1 MYHKSMKK
9 FIFKMLLITF
19 GAFLAA
25 FAIEGFLVPN
35 QVIDG
40 GIVGISM
47 MISYLTNI
55 NLGILLFVLN
65 VPFILLA
72 LKIYGKMF
80 IFQTFYAVTVFS
92 IFVGIVGGKIG
103 IVTHD
108 GLLVAVF
115 GGMIL
120 GAGVGLVLRNNGS
133 LDGTEILAITL
144 TKKFPVSVG
153 EIIMFV
159 NIFIYT
165 CAGFVYGWDKAM
177 YSTLTYFTASR
188 VIDVVLQGLNEAK
201 SIFVVSDKNYEIGA
215 NIMSQLDKSVTYID
229 AQGGYSHKDKK
240 MLYCV
245 VPRIELTK
253 LKDIVNSIDPEAF
266 IAIENVHEVDGK
278 RVKKY

>member
-1 MYHKSMKK
+1 MKK
-9 FIFKMLLITF
+9 FILKMLFITL

-25 FAIEGFLVPN
+25 FAIEGFLIPN
-35 QVIDG
+35 QMIDG

-47 MISYLTNI
+47 MVSYLTKI

-92 IFVGIVGGKIG
+92 IFVELVGGKIG

-120 GAGVGLVLRNNGS
+120 GAGVGLVLRNNSS

-165 CAGFVYGWDKAM
+165 CAGFIYGWDKAM
-177 YSTLTYFTASR
+177 YSALTYFTASR
-188 VIDVVLQGLNEAK
+188 TIDVVLQGLNEAK
-201 SIFVVSDKNYEIGA
+201 SIFVVSDKNMEIGA
-215 NIMSQLDKSVTYID
+215 NIISQLDKSVTYID
-229 AQGGYSHKDKK
+229 AQGGYSQQEKK

-278 RVKKY
+278 RIKKY

>member
-1 MYHKSMKK
+1 MKK

-35 QVIDG
+35 QIIDG

>member
-1 MYHKSMKK
+1 
-9 FIFKMLLITF
+9 
-19 GAFLAA
+19 
-25 FAIEGFLVPN
+25 
-35 QVIDG
+35 
-40 GIVGISM
+40 M

>member
-1 MYHKSMKK
+1 MKK
-9 FIFKMLLITF
+9 FIIKMLLITV

-35 QVIDG
+35 QMIDG

-47 MISYLTNI
+47 MVSYLTDI

-65 VPFILLA
+65 IPFVLLA

-120 GAGVGLVLRNNGS
+120 GAGVGLVLKNNGC

-153 EIIMFV
+153 GIIMFL
-159 NIFIYT
+159 NAFIYT
-165 CAGFVYGWDKAM
+165 CAGFIYGWDKAM
-177 YSTLTYFTASR
+177 YSALTYIGASR
-188 VIDVVLQGLNEAK
+188 VIDAVLQGLNEAK

-229 AQGGYSHKDKK
+229 AQGGYSHQEKK

-245 VPRIELTK
+245 VPRLELTK

-266 IAIENVHEVDGK
+266 IAIEDVHEVEGK

>member
-1 MYHKSMKK
+1 MKK
-9 FIFKMLLITF
+9 FIIKMLLITV

-35 QVIDG
+35 QMIDG

-47 MISYLTNI
+47 MVSYLTDI

-65 VPFILLA
+65 IPFVLLA

-120 GAGVGLVLRNNGS
+120 GAGVGLVLKNNGC

-153 EIIMFV
+153 GIIMFL
-159 NIFIYT
+159 NAFIYT
-165 CAGFVYGWDKAM
+165 CAGFIYGWDKAM
-177 YSTLTYFTASR
+177 YSALTYIGASR
-188 VIDVVLQGLNEAK
+188 VIDAVLQGLNEAK

-229 AQGGYSHKDKK
+229 AQGGYSHQEKK

-245 VPRIELTK
+245 VPRLELAK

-266 IAIENVHEVDGK
+266 IAIEDVHEVEGK

>member
-1 MYHKSMKK
+1 MKK
-9 FIFKMLLITF
+9 FIIRIFFITL

-47 MISYLTNI
+47 MISYLTKI

-65 VPFILLA
+65 IPFILLA
-72 LKIYGKMF
+72 FQLYGKMF
-80 IFQTFYAVTVFS
+80 IFQTFYAVSVFS

-120 GAGVGLVLRNNGS
+120 GAGVGLVLRNSGS

-153 EIIMFV
+153 EIIMFL

-165 CAGFVYGWDKAM
+165 CAGFIYGWEKAM
-177 YSTLTYFTASR
+177 YSTLTYLTASK

-201 SIFVVSDKNYEIGA
+201 SIFIVSDKNLEIGS
-215 NIMSQLDKSVTYID
+215 NIISQLDKSVTYID
-229 AQGGYSHKDKK
+229 AQGGYSHQKKK

-253 LKDIVNSIDPEAF
+253 LKDIVNSIDPGAF

>member
-1 MYHKSMKK
+1 MKK
-9 FIFKMLLITF
+9 FILKMLFITL

-25 FAIEGFLVPN
+25 FAIEGFLIPN
-35 QVIDG
+35 QMIDG

-47 MISYLTNI
+47 MVSYLTKI

-92 IFVGIVGGKIG
+92 IFVELVGGKIG

-177 YSTLTYFTASR
+177 YSALTYFTASR
-188 VIDVVLQGLNEAK
+188 TIDVVLQGLNEAK
-201 SIFVVSDKNYEIGA
+201 SIFVVSDKNMEIGA

-229 AQGGYSHKDKK
+229 AQGGYSQQEKK

-266 IAIENVHEVDGK
+266 IAIDNVHEVDGK
-278 RVKKY
+278 RIKKY

>member
-1 MYHKSMKK
+1 MKK
-9 FIFKMLLITF
+9 FILKMIFITL

-35 QVIDG
+35 QMIDG

-47 MISYLTNI
+47 MISYLTHI
-55 NLGILLFVLN
+55 NLGLLLFVLN

-80 IFQTFYAVTVFS
+80 ILQTFYAVTVFS
-92 IFVGIVGGKIG
+92 IFVGLVGGKIG

-120 GAGVGLVLRNNGS
+120 GAGVGFVLRNNGS

-144 TKKFPVSVG
+144 TKKLPVSVG

-165 CAGFVYGWDKAM
+165 CAGFIYGWDKAM
-177 YSTLTYFTASR
+177 YSALTYFTASR
-188 VIDVVLQGLNEAK
+188 TIDVVLQGLNEAK
-201 SIFVVSDKNYEIGA
+201 SIFVVSDKNLEIGE
-215 NIMSQLDKSVTYID
+215 NIISQLDKSVTYID
-229 AQGGYSHKDKK
+229 AQGGYSHQEKK

-278 RVKKY
+278 RIKKY

>member
-1 MYHKSMKK
+1 MKK
-9 FIFKMLLITF
+9 FILKMLFITL

-25 FAIEGFLVPN
+25 FAIEGFLIPN
-35 QVIDG
+35 QMIDG

-47 MISYLTNI
+47 MVSYLTKI

-92 IFVGIVGGKIG
+92 IFVELVGGKIG

-165 CAGFVYGWDKAM
+165 CAGFIYGWDKAM
-177 YSTLTYFTASR
+177 YSALTYFTASR
-188 VIDVVLQGLNEAK
+188 TIDVVLQGLNEAK
-201 SIFVVSDKNYEIGA
+201 SIFVVSDKNMEIGA
-215 NIMSQLDKSVTYID
+215 NIISQLDKSVTYID
-229 AQGGYSHKDKK
+229 AQGGYSHQEKK

-278 RVKKY
+278 RIKKY

>member
-1 MYHKSMKK
+1 MKK
-9 FIFKMLLITF
+9 FIIKMLLITF

-35 QVIDG
+35 QMIDG
-40 GIVGISM
+40 GIVGVSM
-47 MISYLTNI
+47 MISYLTKI

-65 VPFILLA
+65 IPFVLLA
-72 LKIYGKMF
+72 LKLYGKMF
-80 IFQTFYAVTVFS
+80 IFQTFYAVSVFS

-120 GAGVGLVLRNNGS
+120 GAGVGLVLKNNGC

-153 EIIMFV
+153 GIIMFL
-159 NIFIYT
+159 NAFIYT
-165 CAGFVYGWDKAM
+165 CAGFIYGWDKAM
-177 YSTLTYFTASR
+177 YSALTYICASR
-188 VIDVVLQGLNEAK
+188 VIDAVLQGLNEAK
-201 SIFVVSDKNYEIGA
+201 SIFVVSDKNLEIGS
-215 NIMSQLDKSVTYID
+215 NIISQLDKSVTYID
-229 AQGGYSHKDKK
+229 AQGGYSHQQKK

-253 LKDIVNSIDPEAF
+253 LKEIVNSIDPEAF
-266 IAIENVHEVDGK
+266 IAIENVHEVEGK

>member
-1 MYHKSMKK
+1 MKK
-9 FIFKMLLITF
+9 FTFKMLLITF

>member
-1 MYHKSMKK
+1 MKK
-9 FIFKMLLITF
+9 FILKMFFITL

-47 MISYLTNI
+47 MISYLTQI
-55 NLGILLFVLN
+55 NLGLLLFVLN

-80 IFQTFYAVTVFS
+80 ILQTFYAVTVFS
-92 IFVGIVGGKIG
+92 IFVGLVGGKIG

-115 GGMIL
+115 GGIIL

-165 CAGFVYGWDKAM
+165 CAGFIYGWDKAM
-177 YSTLTYFTASR
+177 YSALTYFTASR
-188 VIDVVLQGLNEAK
+188 TIDVVLQGLNEAK
-201 SIFVVSDKNYEIGA
+201 SIFVVSDKNLEIGS
-215 NIMSQLDKSVTYID
+215 NIISQLDKSVTYID
-229 AQGGYSHKDKK
+229 AQGGYSHQKKK

>member
-1 MYHKSMKK
+1 MKK
-9 FIFKMLLITF
+9 FILEMLFITL

-35 QVIDG
+35 QMIDG

-47 MISYLTNI
+47 MTSYLTQI
-55 NLGILLFVLN
+55 NLSILLFVLN

-92 IFVGIVGGKIG
+92 IFVELVGGKIG

-165 CAGFVYGWDKAM
+165 CAGFIYGWDKAM
-177 YSTLTYFTASR
+177 YSAMTYFTASR
-188 VIDVVLQGLNEAK
+188 TIDVVLQGLNEAK
-201 SIFVVSDKNYEIGA
+201 SIFVVSDKNLEIGS

-229 AQGGYSHKDKK
+229 AQGGYSQQEKK

-278 RVKKY
+278 RIKKY

>member
-1 MYHKSMKK
+1 MKK

>member
-1 MYHKSMKK
+1 MKK
-9 FIFKMLLITF
+9 LILKLVFITL

-47 MISYLTNI
+47 MISYLTKI
-55 NLGILLFVLN
+55 NLGLLLFVLN
-65 VPFILLA
+65 IPFIALA
-72 LKIYGKMF
+72 YQLWGKMF
-80 IFQTFYAVTVFS
+80 IFQTFYAVSVFAL
-92 IFVGIVGGKIG
+92 FVNLVGGKIG
-103 IVTHD
+103 IVTQD

-120 GAGVGLVLRNNGS
+120 GAGVGLVLKNNGS

-153 EIIMFV
+153 GIIMFV
-159 NIFIYT
+159 NVFIYT

-188 VIDVVLQGLNEAK
+188 VIDTVLQGLNESK
-201 SIFVVSDKNYEIGA
+201 SIFVISEKIDEIGKL
-215 NIMSQLDKSVTYID
+215 IMTQLDKSVTYID
-229 AQGGYSHKDKK
+229 AQGGYSGAKKK

-245 VPRIELTK
+245 IPRLELTK
-253 LKDIVNSIDPEAF
+253 LKDIVNQTDPEAF

-278 RVKKY
+278 RIKKY

>member
-1 MYHKSMKK
+1 MKK
-9 FIFKMLLITF
+9 FIIRIFFITL

-47 MISYLTNI
+47 MISYLTKI

-65 VPFILLA
+65 IPFILLA
-72 LKIYGKMF
+72 FQLYGKMF
-80 IFQTFYAVTVFS
+80 IFQTFYAVSVFS

-120 GAGVGLVLRNNGS
+120 GAGVGLVLKNSSS

-153 EIIMFV
+153 EIIMFL

-165 CAGFVYGWDKAM
+165 CAGFIYGWEKAM
-177 YSTLTYFTASR
+177 YSTLTYLTASK

-201 SIFVVSDKNYEIGA
+201 SIFIVSDKNLEIGS
-215 NIMSQLDKSVTYID
+215 NIISQLDKSVTYID
-229 AQGGYSHKDKK
+229 AQGGYSHQKKK

-253 LKDIVNSIDPEAF
+253 LKDIVNSIDPGAF

>member
-1 MYHKSMKK
+1 MKK

-80 IFQTFYAVTVFS
+80 IFQTYYAVTVFS

>member
-1 MYHKSMKK
+1 MRR
-9 FIFKMLLITF
+9 FIVKILLLTL

-35 QVIDG
+35 QIIDG
-40 GIVGISM
+40 GIIGISM
-47 MISYLTNI
+47 MVSYITKI
-55 NLGILLFVLN
+55 NLGLLIFVLN
-65 VPFILLA
+65 APFILLA
-72 LKIYGKMF
+72 FNLSGKMF
-80 IFQTFYAVTVFS
+80 ILQTFYAVTMFS
-92 IFVGIVGGKIG
+92 LFVGLVGGKIG

-120 GAGVGLVLRNNGS
+120 GAGVGLVLKNNGS

-153 EIIMFV
+153 GIIMFLNV
-159 NIFIYT
+159 FIYT
-165 CAGFVYGWDKAM
+165 CAGFIYGWDKAM
-177 YSTLTYFTASR
+177 YSTLTYFSASR

-201 SIFVVSDKNYEIGA
+201 SIFIVSDKNLEIGS
-215 NIMSQLDKSVTYID
+215 NIISQLDKSVTYID
-229 AQGGYSHKDKK
+229 AQGGYSHQKKK

>member
-1 MYHKSMKK
+1 MKK
-9 FIFKMLLITF
+9 FILKMLFITL

-25 FAIEGFLVPN
+25 FAIEGFLIPN
-35 QVIDG
+35 QMIDG

-47 MISYLTNI
+47 MVSYLTKI

-92 IFVGIVGGKIG
+92 IFVELVGGKIG

-165 CAGFVYGWDKAM
+165 CAGFIYGWDKAM
-177 YSTLTYFTASR
+177 YSALTYFTASR
-188 VIDVVLQGLNEAK
+188 TIDVVLQGLNEAK
-201 SIFVVSDKNYEIGA
+201 SIFVVSDKNMEIGA

-229 AQGGYSHKDKK
+229 AQGGYSQQEKK

-278 RVKKY
+278 RIKKY

>member
-1 MYHKSMKK
+1 MKRLILK
-9 FIFKMLLITF
+9 LVFITL

-47 MISYLTNI
+47 MISYLTKI
-55 NLGILLFVLN
+55 NLGLLLFVLN
-65 VPFILLA
+65 IPFIALA
-72 LKIYGKMF
+72 YQLWGKMF
-80 IFQTFYAVTVFS
+80 IFQTFYAVSVFAL
-92 IFVGIVGGKIG
+92 FVNLVGGKIG
-103 IVTHD
+103 IVTQD

-120 GAGVGLVLRNNGS
+120 GAGVGLVLKNNGS

-153 EIIMFV
+153 GIIMFV
-159 NIFIYT
+159 NVFIYT

-188 VIDVVLQGLNEAK
+188 VIDTVLQGLNESK
-201 SIFVVSDKNYEIGA
+201 SIFVISEKIDEIGKH
-215 NIMSQLDKSVTYID
+215 IMTQLDKSVTYID
-229 AQGGYSHKDKK
+229 AQGGYSGAKKK

-245 VPRIELTK
+245 IPRLELTK
-253 LKDIVNSIDPEAF
+253 LKDIVNQTDPEAF

-278 RVKKY
+278 RIKKY

>member
-1 MYHKSMKK
+1 MKK
-9 FIFKMLLITF
+9 FIIKMLLITV

-35 QVIDG
+35 QMIDG

-47 MISYLTNI
+47 MVSYLTDI

-65 VPFILLA
+65 IPFVLLA

-120 GAGVGLVLRNNGS
+120 GAGVGLVLKNNGC

-153 EIIMFV
+153 GIIMFL
-159 NIFIYT
+159 NAFIYT
-165 CAGFVYGWDKAM
+165 CAGFIYGWDKAM
-177 YSTLTYFTASR
+177 YSALTYIGASR
-188 VIDVVLQGLNEAK
+188 VIDAVLQGLNEAK

-229 AQGGYSHKDKK
+229 AQGGYSHQEKK

-245 VPRIELTK
+245 VPRLELTK

-266 IAIENVHEVDGK
+266 IAIENVHEVEGK

>member
-1 MYHKSMKK
+1 MKK
-9 FIFKMLLITF
+9 FILKMLFITL

-25 FAIEGFLVPN
+25 FAIEGFLIPN
-35 QVIDG
+35 QMIDG

-47 MISYLTNI
+47 MVSYLTKI

-92 IFVGIVGGKIG
+92 IFVELVGGKIG

-165 CAGFVYGWDKAM
+165 CAGFIYGWDKAM
-177 YSTLTYFTASR
+177 YSALTYFTASR
-188 VIDVVLQGLNEAK
+188 TIDVVLQGLNEAK
-201 SIFVVSDKNYEIGA
+201 SIFVVSDKNLEIGA
-215 NIMSQLDKSVTYID
+215 NIISQLDKSVTYID
-229 AQGGYSHKDKK
+229 AQGGYSQQEKK

-278 RVKKY
+278 RIKKY

>member
-1 MYHKSMKK
+1 MKK
-9 FIFKMLLITF
+9 FIIRIFFITL

-47 MISYLTNI
+47 MISYLTKI

-65 VPFILLA
+65 IPFILLA
-72 LKIYGKMF
+72 FQLYGKMF
-80 IFQTFYAVTVFS
+80 ILQTFYAVSVFS

-120 GAGVGLVLRNNGS
+120 GAGVGLVLKNSGS

-153 EIIMFV
+153 EIIMFL

-165 CAGFVYGWDKAM
+165 CAGFIYGWEKAM
-177 YSTLTYFTASR
+177 YSTLTYLAASK

-201 SIFVVSDKNYEIGA
+201 SIFIVSDKNLEIGS
-215 NIMSQLDKSVTYID
+215 NIISQLDKSVTYID
-229 AQGGYSHKDKK
+229 AQGGYSHQKKK

-253 LKDIVNSIDPEAF
+253 LKDIVNSIDPGAF

>member
-1 MYHKSMKK
+1 MKK
-9 FIFKMLLITF
+9 FILKMLFITL

-35 QVIDG
+35 QMIDG

-47 MISYLTNI
+47 MTSYLTQI
-55 NLGILLFVLN
+55 NLSILLFVLN

-92 IFVGIVGGKIG
+92 IFVELVGGKIG

-165 CAGFVYGWDKAM
+165 CAGFIYGWDKAM
-177 YSTLTYFTASR
+177 YSAMTYFTASR
-188 VIDVVLQGLNEAK
+188 TIDVVLQGLNEAK
-201 SIFVVSDKNYEIGA
+201 SIFVVSDKNLEIGS

-229 AQGGYSHKDKK
+229 AQGGYSQQEKK

-278 RVKKY
+278 RIKKY

>member
-1 MYHKSMKK
+1 MKK
-9 FIFKMLLITF
+9 FIIRIFFITL

-47 MISYLTNI
+47 MISYLTKI

-65 VPFILLA
+65 IPFILLA
-72 LKIYGKMF
+72 FQLYGKMF
-80 IFQTFYAVTVFS
+80 IFQTFYAVSVFS

-120 GAGVGLVLRNNGS
+120 GAGVGLVLKNSGS

-153 EIIMFV
+153 EIIMFL

-165 CAGFVYGWDKAM
+165 CAGFIYGWEKAM
-177 YSTLTYFTASR
+177 YSTLTYLTASK

-201 SIFVVSDKNYEIGA
+201 SIFIVSDKNLEIGS
-215 NIMSQLDKSVTYID
+215 NIISQLDKSVTYID
-229 AQGGYSHKDKK
+229 AQGGYSHQKKK

-253 LKDIVNSIDPEAF
+253 LKDIVNSIDPGAF

>member
-1 MYHKSMKK
+1 MKK
-9 FIFKMLLITF
+9 FILKMLFITL

>member
-1 MYHKSMKK
+1 MKK
-9 FIFKMLLITF
+9 FIFKMFLITF

>member
-1 MYHKSMKK
+1 MKRLILK
-9 FIFKMLLITF
+9 LVFITL

-47 MISYLTNI
+47 MISYLTKI
-55 NLGILLFVLN
+55 NLGLLLFVLN
-65 VPFILLA
+65 IPFIALA
-72 LKIYGKMF
+72 YRLWGKMF
-80 IFQTFYAVTVFS
+80 IFQTFYAVSVFAL
-92 IFVGIVGGKIG
+92 FVNLVGGKIG
-103 IVTHD
+103 IVTQD

-120 GAGVGLVLRNNGS
+120 GAGVGLVLKNNGS

-153 EIIMFV
+153 GIIMFV
-159 NIFIYT
+159 NVFIYT

-188 VIDVVLQGLNEAK
+188 VIDTVLQGLNESK
-201 SIFVVSDKNYEIGA
+201 SIFVISEKIDEIGKL
-215 NIMSQLDKSVTYID
+215 IMTQLDKSVTYID
-229 AQGGYSHKDKK
+229 AQGGYSGAKKK

-245 VPRIELTK
+245 IPRLELTK
-253 LKDIVNSIDPEAF
+253 LKDIVNQTDPEAF

-278 RVKKY
+278 RIKKY

>member
-1 MYHKSMKK
+1 MKK
-9 FIFKMLLITF
+9 FILKMLFITL

-25 FAIEGFLVPN
+25 FAIEGFLIPN
-35 QVIDG
+35 QMIDG

-47 MISYLTNI
+47 MVSYLTKI

-92 IFVGIVGGKIG
+92 IFVELVGGKIG

-177 YSTLTYFTASR
+177 YSALTYFTASR
-188 VIDVVLQGLNEAK
+188 TIDVVLQGLNEAK
-201 SIFVVSDKNYEIGA
+201 SIFVVSDKNMEIGA

-229 AQGGYSHKDKK
+229 AQGGYSQQEKK

-278 RVKKY
+278 RIKKY